1 MLVHMF
7 EQVTAVSEVDV
18 RTSPEAVA
26 AELATSLPRAEDM
39 SALLMLDT
47 ETLSGAGRVDLLV
60 AFERHIALLHA
71 AQQHVLASLDG
82 RALDWSGK
90 KLVDYTGEQVGAA
103 LRLSPGTAER
113 RLSVA
118 RALVDQL
125 PATLELLRRG
135 EITYLHAMKLAEA
148 VIPFDADTT
157 AKVEQRVLGRA
168 PEQTLARFG
177 TSLRRA
183 VIAADPRRAQQRHD
197 DAVAERRV
205 VFTPQDDGI
214 TELWAL
220 LPAEGAALIQAVLN
234 SLGNAQ
240 TDDRSADQRRADALV
255 DVFARVLGDPSLPEQ
270 HGQRP
275 AIQVTVSIGTLLG
288 CDDKPAHLDGYGV
301 ITADM
306 ARRLAADESGTWR
319 RLVTDDTGQ
328 LLDYGRTTYRPP
340 ANLTDH
346 VIARDRTCTFPG
358 CRRAAKLCDLDHAEA
373 WTDGGDTNPA
383 NVAAPCARHHNAKHH
398 AGWQVKHRQDG
409 TRTWTS
415 PTGHRYLVPPPF
427 D

>member
-7 EQVTAVSEVDV
+7 EHVSAVSEVDV

-148 VIPFDADTT
+148 VSRQWT
-157 AKVEQRVLGRA
+157 
-168 PEQTLARFG
+168 
-177 TSLRRA
+177 RRC
-183 VIAADPRRAQQRHD
+183 
-197 DAVAERRV
+197 V
-205 VFTPQDDGI
+205 V
-214 TELWAL
+214 
-220 LPAEGAALIQAVLN
+220 
-234 SLGNAQ
+234 
-240 TDDRSADQRRADALV
+240 RS
-255 DVFARVLGDPSLPEQ
+255 GP
-270 HGQRP
+270 
-275 AIQVTVSIGTLLG
+275 
-288 CDDKPAHLDGYGV
+288 
-301 ITADM
+301 
-306 ARRLAADESGTWR
+306 
-319 RLVTDDTGQ
+319 
-328 LLDYGRTTYRPP
+328 
-340 ANLTDH
+340 
-346 VIARDRTCTFPG
+346 
-358 CRRAAKLCDLDHAEA
+358 
-373 WTDGGDTNPA
+373 
-383 NVAAPCARHHNAKHH
+383 
-398 AGWQVKHRQDG
+398 
-409 TRTWTS
+409 
-415 PTGHRYLVPPPF
+415 
-427 D
+427 